1 MGGLGV
7 KVQHSPL
14 TLLVVLTTLTLPCE
28 RDLINSENKNKNKNK
43 SLSYADAQR
52 AGGIAPAP
60 QSLVGALGQHGLN
73 PELKW
78 VSAYTARSTDVVPVT
93 LDAYVQQNKIN
104 SDLLNKNKIIS
115 QPTANMSQFL
125 NYSDLHLTSDR
136 TVSGMLSSSP
146 AALGTLRHPVQAT
159 MGAHPVVTW
168 STSVYPVGGSSS
180 RDVIVPVCRRR
191 RSRSVRRLYDAI
203 AVHQSV
209 RRRRLLFWSTN
220 AAYWDA
226 GAGCYPD
233 DVIVI
238 DVQPWI
244 TVCYCWTFV
253 FDVGVS
259 DFWIIYCCVILGYVI
274 DGCEQS

>member
-125 NYSDLHLTSDR
+125 DYSDLHLTSDR
-136 TVSGMLSSSP
+136 TVSGMLSSSH
-146 AALGTLRHPVQAT
+146 AALGTLGHPVQAT

-168 STSVYPVGGSSS
+168 STSVHPVHRHVTSSYPLVCAVGPS
-180 RDVIVPVCRRR
+180 P
-191 RSRSVRRLYDAI
+191 SVDYDTI
-203 AVHQSV
+203 AVYQSV
-209 RRRRLLFWSTN
+209 RRRRLLFWSTT

-226 GAGCYPD
+226 GAGCYQD
-233 DVIVI
+233 DVIVV

-244 TVCYCWTFV
+244 TVSYCWTFV

-259 DFWIIYCCVILGYVI
+259 DFWIIYCCVVPGYVI
-274 DGCEQS
+274 DVCEQS